1 MPTPFITAK
10 IIDIGLVTVYYFVF
24 GLLFS
29 WGIDSLL
36 GKFEE
41 DNYKKMSTLRIML
54 EVLLQLFIIGI
65 IIYILRNIVSAIPY
79 PFEGLGGYEH
89 ARLKELD
96 GGVVL
101 AFVVIFF
108 QKNLNDKLLYLKDR
122 IVNPKRFS

>member
-41 DNYKKMSTLRIML
+41 ENYKKMSTLHIML
-54 EVLLQLFIIGI
+54 EVLLQLFVIGI

-122 IVNPKRFS
+122 IVNPKRFL

>member
-29 WGIDSLL
+29 WGVDSIL
-36 GKFEE
+36 GKFDEE
-41 DNYKKMSTLRIML
+41 DYKELTTFRIL
-54 EVLLQLFIIGI
+54 IEVLLQLFLIGI
-65 IIYILRNIVSAIPY
+65 IIYILRNIVGAIPF
-79 PFEGLGGYEH
+79 PFEGVGGYEH
-89 ARLKELD
+89 RRLKELD

-122 IVNPKRFS
+122 IVKPNLFM